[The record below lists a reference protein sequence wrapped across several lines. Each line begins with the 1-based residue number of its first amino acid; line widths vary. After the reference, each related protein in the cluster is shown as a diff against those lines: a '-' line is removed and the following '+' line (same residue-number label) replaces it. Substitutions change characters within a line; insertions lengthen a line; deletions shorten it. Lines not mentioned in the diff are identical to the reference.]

1 MTAEPADPPAADA
14 STIAVAQ
21 VLDLLDGRFRSFATG
36 FYRQRYALWLGSGI
50 SRCRVPGLP
59 ELVLRALE
67 HLRGRAD
74 FDNETCPFAKAF
86 HASLDLASLSEL
98 EKPGIDIASPV
109 QSWAIAG
116 VVSKRLT
123 AAYSALF
130 NIQVDGEAADYLLWN
145 ALDVVGVYASDGLK
159 PDCEHLCIALL
170 VLDSSVQSIVSA
182 NWDGLIESAV
192 LELAGPAADQ
202 ALGVCVLARDLQEEQ
217 GRATMYKIHGCAV
230 LAKENE
236 ADYRSLLIGR
246 VRQIAGWPAGL
257 SSDAA
262 KARLIDLART
272 KRTFMVGLSAQDSNI
287 QFIFG
292 QDAEKGIW
300 SWPCDPPSH
309 VFAEQS
315 LGNSQRLLLQLAYGD
330 AYDDHRDEIEV
341 AALLQAFAKP
351 VLVALVLDLL
361 TRKVISCLDAAA
373 GWDDERRVGL
383 TSGVL
388 RLRDLAATAADGD
401 RLDFVR
407 LLIAH
412 VSRAVAYFKDGQAP
426 APDCAT
432 YRPLYPAPLAQ
443 IENDPDLVAS
453 GLVGLA
459 AALGV
464 IGVGSA
470 NAHWEVQPTDLGEDG
485 VLRLSAS
492 SAARVYLAANQGAA
506 AELISSAIDPDGAEN
521 TVVINSFSPIQRQ
534 TRSPGVTIG
543 RVGGSVAHEV
553 GMSDLLDECTSM
565 DQLVQRMREEVG
577 V

>member
-1 MTAEPADPPAADA
+1 M
-14 STIAVAQ
+14 
-21 VLDLLDGRFRSFATG
+21 
-36 FYRQRYALWLGSGI
+36 
-50 SRCRVPGLP
+50 
-59 ELVLRALE
+59 
-67 HLRGRAD
+67 
-74 FDNETCPFAKAF
+74 
-86 HASLDLASLSEL
+86 
-98 EKPGIDIASPV
+98 
-109 QSWAIAG
+109 
-116 VVSKRLT
+116 
-123 AAYSALF
+123 
-130 NIQVDGEAADYLLWN
+130 
-145 ALDVVGVYASDGLK
+145 
-159 PDCEHLCIALL
+159 
-170 VLDSSVQSIVSA
+170 VSA

-192 LELAGPAADQ
+192 RELAGPAADH
-202 ALGVCVLARDLQEEQ
+202 ALGVCVLARDLQDEQ
-217 GRATMYKIHGCAV
+217 GRATLYKIHGCAV
-230 LAKENE
+230 LAKQDE

-292 QDAEKGIW
+292 QDADNVVW

-315 LGNSQRLLLQLAYGD
+315 IGDSQRLLLQLAYGD
-330 AYDDHRDEIEV
+330 AYDDYRDEIEA

-361 TRKVISCLDAAA
+361 ASKVISCLDAAA
-373 GWDDERRVGL
+373 GWDDERRAGL

-401 RLDFVR
+401 RLEFAR

-412 VSRAVAYFKDGQAP
+412 VSRAVAYFKDGRAL
-426 APDCAT
+426 APDGAT
-432 YRPLYPAPLAQ
+432 YRALYPAPLAQ
-443 IENDPDLVAS
+443 IENDPDLVGS

-470 NAHWEVQPTDLGEDG
+470 NAHWEVQPADLGERDG

-492 SAARVYLAANQGAA
+492 SAARVYFAANQGAA
-506 AELISSAIDPDGAEN
+506 AELISSVIDPDGAEDA
-521 TVVINSFSPIQRQ
+521 VVINSLSAIQRQ
-534 TRSPGVTIG
+534 TRSPGATIG

-553 GMSDLLDECTSM
+553 GMADLLDECTSM